1 MFGKSSEHVFILDM
15 FWLYC
20 RRA

>member
-1 MFGKSSEHVFILDM
+1 MFGKSIEHVFILDM